1 MGAKI
6 CLEHIKIF
14 SLLIFI
20 IFLNTQ
26 NTTSQSHSAGLLS
39 SLKPLS
45 VVAFFS
51 SECPICKKSATAFA
65 ELISKYSDK
74 VDFWIIFPGDFETK
88 RSVEK
93 FCKNYKLKIQK
104 VTTVL
109 DKDHQWVKK
118 YNALITPEY
127 FLIDQRGYI
136 VYSGALDDR
145 FVSVG
150 IQKRK
155 AEKFYLKESLEAALN
170 NQPPPIKRTE
180 PIGCY
185 ITKKD

>member
-1 MGAKI
+1 M
-6 CLEHIKIF
+6 
-14 SLLIFI
+14 
-20 IFLNTQ
+20 
-26 NTTSQSHSAGLLS
+26 SQSPSARS
-39 SLKPLS
+39 ASTLKPLS

-88 RSVEK
+88 RSIEK

-104 VTTVL
+104 VTIVL
-109 DKDHQWVKK
+109 DKDQQWVKK
-118 YNALITPEY
+118 YNAQITPEY
-127 FLIDQRGYI
+127 FLLDEGGYI

-145 FVSVG
+145 FVSLG
-150 IQKRK
+150 IQKRR

-180 PIGCY
+180 PVGCY
-185 ITKKD
+185 ITKKN